1 MLTAFILLI
10 GLDLVRD
17 QGIPKKKAAINDWIT
32 EFFSMLAGFGV
43 VLSSGLTLVVSSSP
57 LP

>member
-17 QGIPKKKAAINDWIT
+17 QGILKNKTGIDDWIT
-32 EFFSMLAGFGV
+32 EFLSMLAGFGV